1 MKKEAINTTGAPEAI
16 GPYSQAIKAG
26 NLLFISG
33 QLGIDPSTGKMAGKS
48 VKLQVE
54 QAFSNIAAILF
65 EAGGSMDNVV
75 KTTVFLTNMEKF
87 AEMNEIY
94 EKKFRLPFPARSAIA
109 VRGLPKGGVVE
120 IEVIAF
126 IKE

>member
-1 MKKEAINTTGAPEAI
+1 MRKEAINTTGAPEAI
-16 GPYSQAIKAG
+16 GPYSQAIKVG
-26 NLLFISG
+26 DLLFISG
-33 QLGIDPSTGKMAGKS
+33 QLGIDPSTGKMAGRS
-48 VKLQVE
+48 VKKQVE

-65 EAGGSMDNVV
+65 EAGGSMNSVV
-75 KTTVFLTNMEKF
+75 KTTVYLTNMDKF

-94 EKKFRLPFPARSAIA
+94 EKKFRTPFPARSSIA

-120 IEVIAF
+120 VEVIAV

>member
-94 EKKFRLPFPARSAIA
+94 EKKFRMPFPARSSIA